1 MSGFEVDVD
10 GLRLAAG
17 AAASAGEQAKQVH
30 LGEGATEVAAAM
42 PGSVSATKAE
52 PLGTVWDQR
61 LSTWGDDVGT
71 FSSDLTATADHYAA
85 NEDAAEQDFSLFGWV
100 FG

>member
-1 MSGFEVDVD
+1 MNGFEVDVD

-30 LGEGATEVAAAM
+30 LGDGATEVAAAL
-42 PGSVSATKAE
+42 PGSVAATKAE
-52 PLGTVWDQR
+52 PLATAWDQR
-61 LSTWGDDVGT
+61 LTAWGDDVGT
-71 FSSDLTATADHYAA
+71 FSADLTAAADYYVAH
-85 NEDAAEQDFSLFGWV
+85 EDAAQQDFSLFGWI